1 MKRNEGKYP
10 VIEKLPKNAVL
21 VKQYAKNNNVGESA
35 IYNQYARGTAKFKIV
50 IYVERNFI
58 IPE

>member
-10 VIEKLPKNAVL
+10 IVDKLPKGALL
-21 VKQYAKNNNVGESA
+21 VKDYAKQQNIGEPA
-35 IYNQYARGTAKFKIV
+35 VYNQYARGTAKFKIV
-50 IYVERNFI
+50 VYFERNFI